1 MAIEMSNEQIIE
13 EFDSLFATDDDDNQG
28 SEGNEPEGNE
38 PEGNEGPEGEGNE
51 PEGNEPEGNEDPDGE
66 GSEGEGEGSEGT
78 EGNENKGTS
87 ADKKRR
93 QQNYAFAEMRNK
105 LKAKDT
111 FIEDLA
117 ASIGLD
123 SNLSTDEKQAKI
135 KEAILQKQAKESGIP
150 LETLQRLEVLEA
162 RDRQYQLTQRQQ
174 QTQDA
179 MAGLVEKYSLDNEA
193 VESFVQQLIEEG
205 KNPLEV
211 DGVDLETEY
220 LKLNFQ
226 TIVQREIDSAV
237 KAERDRSKK
246 ATSKAASAADTGH
259 NDGASDK
266 KINSVKDL
274 DDLFN
279 GMDL

>member
-28 SEGNEPEGNE
+28 SEGSEGNE
-38 PEGNEGPEGEGNE
+38 PEGNEEPYGEGNE
-51 PEGNEPEGNEDPDGE
+51 PEGNEPEGNEPEGE

-78 EGNENKGTS
+78 EGNENKGSS

-150 LETLQRLEVLEA
+150 LETLQRLKVLEA

-179 MAGLVEKYSLDNEA
+179 MAGLIEKYDLDNEA
-193 VESFVQQLIEEG
+193 VESFVQQLVEDG

>member
-13 EFDSLFATDDDDNQG
+13 EFDSLFATDDDDSQG
-28 SEGNEPEGNE
+28 SEGNEPESNE
-38 PEGNEGPEGEGNE
+38 EPDGEGNE
-51 PEGNEPEGNEDPDGE
+51 PEGNEPEGNEESDGE
-66 GSEGEGEGSEGT
+66 GSEGEGSEGT
-78 EGNENKGTS
+78 EGNENKGSS

-279 GMDL
+279 RMDL

>member
-38 PEGNEGPEGEGNE
+38 PEGEGNE
-51 PEGNEPEGNEDPDGE
+51 PEGNEPEGNGDPDGE

-78 EGNENKGTS
+78 EGNENKGSS

-162 RDRQYQLTQRQQ
+162 RDRQYQLTQRQH

-179 MAGLVEKYSLDNEA
+179 MAGLIEKYDLDNEA
-193 VESFVQQLIEEG
+193 VESFVQQLVEDG

-237 KAERDRSKK
+237 QAERDRSKK

>member
-28 SEGNEPEGNE
+28 SEGNEPEGNVEPDGEGSEGEGEGNE
-38 PEGNEGPEGEGNE
+38 PEGNQEPDGEGNE
-51 PEGNEPEGNEDPDGE
+51 PEGNEPEGNDDK
-66 GSEGEGEGSEGT
+66 GSV
-78 EGNENKGTS
+78 

-179 MAGLVEKYSLDNEA
+179 MAGLIEKYDLDNEA
-193 VESFVQQLIEEG
+193 VESFVQQLVEDG

>member
-28 SEGNEPEGNE
+28 SEGNEPEGNVEPDGEGSEGEGEGNE
-38 PEGNEGPEGEGNE
+38 PEGNQEPDGEGNE
-51 PEGNEPEGNEDPDGE
+51 PEGNEPEGNDDK
-66 GSEGEGEGSEGT
+66 GSV
-78 EGNENKGTS
+78 

-193 VESFVQQLIEEG
+193 VELFVQQLIEEG

>member
-1 MAIEMSNEQIIE
+1 MTIEMSNEQIIE
-13 EFDSLFATDDDDNQG
+13 EFDSLFATDDD
-28 SEGNEPEGNE
+28 SEGNEPEVQDELEVDDE
-38 PEGNEGPEGEGNE
+38 PDGDE
-51 PEGNEPEGNEDPDGE
+51 PDGE
-66 GSEGEGEGSEGT
+66 EPDGEEPDDYEPDGEESEGEGSEGT
-78 EGNENKGTS
+78 EGNDDKGSTV
-87 ADKKRR
+87 DKKRR

-193 VESFVQQLIEEG
+193 VESFVQQLIEDG

-266 KINSVKDL
+266 KINSVKEL

>member
-28 SEGNEPEGNE
+28 SEGSEGNE
-38 PEGNEGPEGEGNE
+38 PEGNEEPYGEGNE
-51 PEGNEPEGNEDPDGE
+51 PEGNEPEGNEPEGE

-78 EGNENKGTS
+78 EGNENKGSS

-179 MAGLVEKYSLDNEA
+179 MAGLIEKYDLDNEA
-193 VESFVQQLIEEG
+193 VESFVQQLVEDG

>member
-38 PEGNEGPEGEGNE
+38 SEGEGNAPE
-51 PEGNEPEGNEDPDGE
+51 GNEGNEPEGNEDPDGE

-78 EGNENKGTS
+78 EGNENKGSS

-123 SNLSTDEKQAKI
+123 SSLSTDEKQAKI

-179 MAGLVEKYSLDNEA
+179 MAGLIEKYDLDNEA
-193 VESFVQQLIEEG
+193 VESFVQQLVEDG

-237 KAERDRSKK
+237 QAERDRSKK

>member
-38 PEGNEGPEGEGNE
+38 PEGEGNE
-51 PEGNEPEGNEDPDGE
+51 PEGNEGNEPEGNEDPDGE
-66 GSEGEGEGSEGT
+66 GSEGEGSEGT
-78 EGNENKGTS
+78 EGNENKGSS

-179 MAGLVEKYSLDNEA
+179 MAGLVEKYSLDNED
-193 VESFVQQLIEEG
+193 VESFVQQLIEDG

>member
-38 PEGNEGPEGEGNE
+38 EPDGEGNE
-51 PEGNEPEGNEDPDGE
+51 PEGNEPEGE

-78 EGNENKGTS
+78 EGNENKGS
-87 ADKKRR
+87 AADKTRR

-193 VESFVQQLIEEG
+193 VESFVQQLIEDG

>member
-13 EFDSLFATDDDDNQG
+13 EFDSLFATDDGDSQG
-28 SEGNEPEGNE
+28 SEGNEPEVQDE
-38 PEGNEGPEGEGNE
+38 PESDYDESDGDESDGEESEEDEGE
-51 PEGNEPEGNEDPDGE
+51 D
-66 GSEGEGEGSEGT
+66 SEGT
-78 EGNENKGTS
+78 EGNENEGSS

-193 VESFVQQLIEEG
+193 VESFVQQLIEDG

-237 KAERDRSKK
+237 QAERDRSKK

>member
-13 EFDSLFATDDDDNQG
+13 EFDSLFATDDD
-28 SEGNEPEGNE
+28 SEGNEPEVQDE
-38 PEGNEGPEGEGNE
+38 PEVDDEESDDDYES
-51 PEGNEPEGNEDPDGE
+51 DDGE
-66 GSEGEGEGSEGT
+66 SDDEESEGEGEGSEGT
-78 EGNENKGTS
+78 EGNDDEGST

-193 VESFVQQLIEEG
+193 VESFVQQLIEDG

-237 KAERDRSKK
+237 QAERDRSKK

>member
-28 SEGNEPEGNE
+28 SEGNEPESNE
-38 PEGNEGPEGEGNE
+38 EPDGEGNE
-51 PEGNEPEGNEDPDGE
+51 PEGNEPEGNEEPDGE

-78 EGNENKGTS
+78 EVNENKGSS

-150 LETLQRLEVLEA
+150 LETRQRLEVLEA

-179 MAGLVEKYSLDNEA
+179 MAGLIEKYDLDNEA
-193 VESFVQQLIEEG
+193 VESFVQQLVEDG

>member
-1 MAIEMSNEQIIE
+1 MTIEMSNEQIIE
-13 EFDSLFATDDDDNQG
+13 EFDSLFATDDD
-28 SEGNEPEGNE
+28 SEGNEPEVQDELEVDDE
-38 PEGNEGPEGEGNE
+38 PDDDE
-51 PEGNEPEGNEDPDGE
+51 PDGDEPDDDEPDGE
-66 GSEGEGEGSEGT
+66 ESEGEGSEGT
-78 EGNENKGTS
+78 EGNDDKGSTV
-87 ADKKRR
+87 DKKRR

-179 MAGLVEKYSLDNEA
+179 MAGLVEKYSLDNED
-193 VESFVQQLIEEG
+193 VESFVQQLIEDG

-237 KAERDRSKK
+237 QAERDRSKK

>member
-13 EFDSLFATDDDDNQG
+13 EFDSLFAIDDD
-28 SEGNEPEGNE
+28 SEGNEPEVQDEPEVNEDDE
-38 PEGNEGPEGEGNE
+38 PEGDEEPEGEE
-51 PEGNEPEGNEDPDGE
+51 SEEDEEFEED
-66 GSEGEGEGSEGT
+66 EGEGSEGT
-78 EGNENKGTS
+78 EGNDDKGST

-179 MAGLVEKYSLDNEA
+179 MAGLVEKYSLDNED
-193 VESFVQQLIEEG
+193 VESFVQQLIEDG

>member
-13 EFDSLFATDDDDNQG
+13 EFDSLFAIDDDDNQG
-28 SEGNEPEGNE
+28 SEGNEPEGNVEPDGEGSEGEGEGNE
-38 PEGNEGPEGEGNE
+38 PEGNQEPDGEGNE
-51 PEGNEPEGNEDPDGE
+51 PEGNEPEGNDDK
-66 GSEGEGEGSEGT
+66 GSV
-78 EGNENKGTS
+78 

-179 MAGLVEKYSLDNEA
+179 MAGLIEKYDLDNEA
-193 VESFVQQLIEEG
+193 VESFVQQLVEDG

>member
-13 EFDSLFATDDDDNQG
+13 EFDSLFATDDY
-28 SEGNEPEGNE
+28 SEGNEPEVQDEPEVNDDDESEGNEE
-38 PEGNEGPEGEGNE
+38 PEGEESE
-51 PEGNEPEGNEDPDGE
+51 EDEEFEED
-66 GSEGEGEGSEGT
+66 EGEGSEGT
-78 EGNENKGTS
+78 EGNDDKGLT

-179 MAGLVEKYSLDNEA
+179 MAGLVEKYSLDNED
-193 VESFVQQLIEEG
+193 VESFVQQLVEDG